1 MTILTNLQAEHL
13 WREIKKQGNL
23 SFFVSKLRF
32 TFFGISDIIVTMNEL
47 EKYYNKFNEDKR
59 LLSRH
64 GQVEFFV
71 AMHYINEM
79 IAGRTGLD
87 IIDIGAGTGRY
98 SVELSNAGHRA
109 VAVELVNKNVSQIK
123 MKSDKVVAKQG
134 DALNLKKFKA
144 ESFDI
149 ALLFGP
155 TYHLFSHEDKLKAIL
170 EAKRVLR
177 KGGKLLIMYL
187 TNEYAMITYA
197 FKEGNLQKCLQA
209 GKIDENFNTVTSV
222 EDLYSYVRLEE
233 INKLQEDAE
242 MKRVKIV
249 GVDGATD
256 YIRPV
261 INKMTEEDFEYYKKY
276 QLSISAR
283 PELLGASSHI
293 MDILE
298 KD

>member
-1 MTILTNLQAEHL
+1 MDL
-13 WREIKKQGNL
+13 
-23 SFFVSKLRF
+23 
-32 TFFGISDIIVTMNEL
+32 L

-71 AMHYINEM
+71 ANHYINQV
-79 IAGRTGLD
+79 IGGRKNLD

-98 SVELSNAGHRA
+98 SVLLSEMGHN
-109 VAVELVNKNVSQIK
+109 VTAVELVNKNVSQIK
-123 MKSDKVVAKQG
+123 LKSKKVIAKQG
-134 DALNLKKFKA
+134 TALSLKFKD

-170 EAKRVLR
+170 EAKRVLK
-177 KGGKLLIMYL
+177 KGGTLLVMYL
-187 TNEYAMITYA
+187 TNEYAVITYA
-197 FKEGNLQKCLQA
+197 FKEGNLQKVL
-209 GKIDENFNTVTSV
+209 KENKLDENFNCLTRE
-222 EDLYSYVRLEE
+222 EDLYSYVRIEE
-233 INKLQEDAE
+233 INKLKDDAGL
-242 MKRVKIV
+242 KRIKII

-256 YIRPV
+256 YIRPY
-261 INKMTEEDFEYYKKY
+261 INKLSSEDFEIYKKY
-276 QLSISAR
+276 QLSICER

-298 KD
+298 K

>member
-1 MTILTNLQAEHL
+1 
-13 WREIKKQGNL
+13 
-23 SFFVSKLRF
+23 
-32 TFFGISDIIVTMNEL
+32 MNKL

-71 AMHYINEM
+71 AMNYIHEV
-79 IAGRTGLD
+79 IGDRTGLD

-98 SVELSNAGHRA
+98 SVLLADEGHN
-109 VAVELVNKNVSQIK
+109 VTAVELVNKNVSQIK
-123 MKSDKVVAKQG
+123 MKSDKIVAKQG
-134 DALNLKKFKA
+134 NALDLKFKD

-155 TYHLFSHEDKLKAIL
+155 TYHLFTHEDKLRAL
-170 EAKRVLR
+170 NEAKRVVR
-177 KGGKLLIMYL
+177 KGGCVFIMYL
-187 TNEYAMITYA
+187 MNEYAVITYA
-197 FKEGNLQKCLQA
+197 FKEGNLQRVIAENKL
-209 GKIDENFNTVTSV
+209 DEGFQTVTNE

-233 INKLQEDAE
+233 INKLMQESD
-242 MKRVKIV
+242 MDRYKII

-261 INKMTEEDFEYYKKY
+261 INKLSEEDFEIYKKY
-276 QLSISAR
+276 QLSICER

-293 MDILE
+293 MDMLI
-298 KD
+298 KK

>member
-1 MTILTNLQAEHL
+1 
-13 WREIKKQGNL
+13 
-23 SFFVSKLRF
+23 
-32 TFFGISDIIVTMNEL
+32 MNEL

-71 AMHYINEM
+71 ANHYINEM
-79 IAGRTGLD
+79 IAGRSELD

-98 SVELSNAGHRA
+98 SVELANAGHRA

-123 MKSDKVVAKQG
+123 MKSDKVIAKQG

-170 EAKRVLR
+170 EAKRVLK

-197 FKEGNLQKCLQA
+197 FKEGNLQKCLKE

-233 INKLQEDAE
+233 INKLQEE
-242 MKRVKIV
+242 SKMSRVKIV

-256 YIRPV
+256 YIRPI

-276 QLSISAR
+276 QLSISGR